1 MNKNAAVS
9 LLVVMSAGVALPQG
23 RPVDWPS
30 HGGDARRS
38 GWEKSDIRITKEN
51 VKDFKLLYKRKFEGP
66 SGPHSL
72 TPPAIVGLLISY
84 KGFKELGFV
93 SGSNG
98 DLWSLDVD
106 INRMFWQTKHEAA
119 KGSGVCGALAA
130 TPALTPPAVFGRR
143 PGGSAPAGAPAARQ
157 LPPRLGG
164 GGFGGARPIW
174 VVDGK
179 GKMRQVNTADGSDM
193 FPAIDFVPAGART
206 ASVLMADNTLYAL
219 TSGACGG
226 TADGLYAMDLT
237 QPEPTVKSIPLVGGA
252 AGFAVGNDSTLYIQ
266 TAAGLHMLD
275 GKTLA
280 KKGLLNDV
288 QSAKGMPDLNSTT
301 PLVFDAKGK
310 DYVVSAGKDGSL
322 YLAAPDGTLHS
333 KTAPLATSK
342 GGVWGGLATWEDTDG
357 TRWLAAP
364 VWGAVNPDLKV
375 PASNGSA
382 PNGSVV
388 AFKVED
394 NAGKLTL
401 VPAWA
406 SRDLKSPVAPVVT
419 SGVVFALST
428 SGKAQL
434 IALDGAT
441 GKEMYNTGAQVS
453 APGSLTGLTLAN
465 GRVYFT
471 TTDNTMY
478 AFGIFFE
485 I

>member
-1 MNKNAAVS
+1 MNKNAAV
-9 LLVVMSAGVALPQG
+9 ALSIVFSTGLALGQG

-106 INRMFWQTKHEAA
+106 INRMFWQTKHDAV
-119 KGSGVCGALAA
+119 KGSGICGSLAA

-143 PGGSAPAGAPAARQ
+143 PAGAAPAASRQ

-164 GGFGGARPIW
+164 GGFGGARPVWI
-174 VVDGK
+174 VDGQ

-193 FPAIDFVPAGART
+193 FPALNFLPAGART
-206 ASVLMADNTLYAL
+206 SSVLMSDNTLYAL
-219 TSGACGG
+219 SAGACNG
-226 TADGLYAMDLT
+226 TTDGLYAMDLT
-237 QPEPTVKSIPLVGGA
+237 QESPKVTSLALPGGA
-252 AGFAVGNDSTLYIQ
+252 AGFAAGNDGTLYVQ
-266 TAAGLHMLD
+266 TAGGLHLL
-275 GKTLA
+275 GG
-280 KKGLLNDV
+280 KGLEKKSLLAEV

-301 PLVFDAKGK
+301 PIVFDHKGK
-310 DYVVSAGKDGSL
+310 DYVVSAGKEGNL
-322 YLAAPDGTLHS
+322 FLAASDGALHS
-333 KTAPLATSK
+333 KTAPLASAK
-342 GGVWGGLATWEDTDG
+342 GGVWGGLATWEDGDG
-357 TRWLAAP
+357 TRWVAAP
-364 VWGAVNPDLKV
+364 VWGALNPALKV

-388 AFKVED
+388 AFKVEEKD
-394 NAGKLTL
+394 GKLTL
-401 VPAWA
+401 NPAWT
-406 SRDLKSPVAPVVT
+406 SRDLKSPIAPVVT
-419 SGVVFALST
+419 SGTVFALST
-428 SGKAQL
+428 GGKATL
-434 IALDGAT
+434 FAFDSTT
-441 GKEMYNTGAQVS
+441 GKEVYSTGNQVT

-471 TTDNTMY
+471 TTDNTLY
-478 AFGIFFE
+478 AFGIGFE